1 MQWTETT
8 CSSQH
13 AELCVEPKIC
23 GCGRANSF
31 GQTNA
36 CQRNDCADVR
46 EWHHSVIFCVVSSR
60 TRKMN
65 LNFCLFQVRFSSP
78 TLELI
83 QALIIKPV
91 SNRLRLLWTD
101 LPMHDITQQMRVIS
115 PVPPHHV
122 APADPQHSLTSILT
136 SHDEPVQSARYAPPV
151 ASHMTA
157 SFVPFPT
164 APIRLPS
171 ANR

>member
-1 MQWTETT
+1 MRWAETT
-8 CSSQH
+8 CSGRH
-13 AELCVEPKIC
+13 AESCRQCEIC
-23 GCGRANSF
+23 GYDRANDFDDSK
-31 GQTNA
+31 A
-36 CQRNDCADVR
+36 CHRSNCADVR

-115 PVPPHHV
+115 TVPPHHV